1 MKRNSLQPIII
12 GLTILIFIIVIVTII
27 LYNKPKKE
35 GKKEGKKD
43 VESYNGYE
51 QDPHTLD
58 KGFKVTGQKLCSGG
72 PYMVSSA
79 PEEVKQSCYN
89 YSYDDISKH
98 DCTVSGWNG
107 QPTSFVRTIM
117 SNDTWKN
124 EMC

>member
-35 GKKEGKKD
+35 SKKD
-43 VESYNGYE
+43 VESYNDYE
-51 QDPHTLD
+51 QDPHRLD

>member
-35 GKKEGKKD
+35 GKKD
-43 VESYNGYE
+43 VESYNDYE

-79 PEEVKQSCYN
+79 PEEVKQSC
-89 YSYDDISKH
+89 
-98 DCTVSGWNG
+98 
-107 QPTSFVRTIM
+107 
-117 SNDTWKN
+117 
-124 EMC
+124 